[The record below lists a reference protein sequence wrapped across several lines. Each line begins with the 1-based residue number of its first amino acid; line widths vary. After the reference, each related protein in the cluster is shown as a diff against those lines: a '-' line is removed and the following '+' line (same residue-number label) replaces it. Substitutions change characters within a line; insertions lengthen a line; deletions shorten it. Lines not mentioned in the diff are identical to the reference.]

1 MAPGVRMGRQS
12 KATWIDGGKRA
23 DVTLH
28 LEAAGLQ
35 VRGERRADI
44 PRGAWSRVEAEG
56 GMVSFEADDRVYRF
70 ELGAAASVWAKAL
83 NAPLPS
89 LAEKLGTTEGGS
101 VAVHGDIPVTDLEA
115 ALADAARVPPW
126 EADLLLVT
134 VRTEPELDALP
145 AWLRECGASSPVWIV
160 HGKGRA
166 TTAPGDA
173 AVRLVMRAAGY
184 RDTKVS
190 AIADEW
196 SATRY
201 SPAKA

>member
-1 MAPGVRMGRQS
+1 MGRQS
-12 KATWIDGGKRA
+12 KATWIDGGERA

-44 PRGAWSRVEAEG
+44 PRTAWSRVEADG
-56 GMVSFEADDRVYRF
+56 GIVSFEAAGRRYRF
-70 ELGAAASVWAKAL
+70 ELGAGASVWAKAL
-83 NAPLPS
+83 ATPPPS
-89 LAEKLGTTEGGS
+89 LAEKLGTAQGGS
-101 VAVHGDIPVTDLEA
+101 IAVHGDIPVPGLEA

-134 VRTEPELDALP
+134 VRTEPELEALP
-145 AWLRECGASSPVWIV
+145 AWLRECGATSPVWIV

-166 TTAPGDA
+166 TSAPGDA

-201 SPAKA
+201 SPART

>member
-1 MAPGVRMGRQS
+1 MGRQS
-12 KATWIDGGKRA
+12 KATWIDGRERA

-44 PRGAWSRVEAEG
+44 PRSSLSRVQADG
-56 GMVSFEADDRVYRF
+56 GIVSFEAEGRDYRF
-70 ELGAAASVWAKAL
+70 ELGAGASVWAKAL
-83 NAPLPS
+83 VTPPPS
-89 LAEKLGTTEGGS
+89 LAEKLGTTHGGS
-101 VAVHGDIPVTDLEA
+101 VAVRGDIPVTDLEA

-134 VRTEPELDALP
+134 VRTEPELEALP
-145 AWLRECGASSPVWIV
+145 AWLRECGATSPVWIV

-173 AVRLVMRAAGY
+173 AVRAVMRAAGY